1 MDVHEQK
8 SDAVALTK
16 PDVIVSCISSGA
28 AEGMVHT
35 RNRVFVDAAIESA
48 PSSRF
53 VFISSIG
60 AGDSSDALPGPA
72 KEAMKAVMMDNY
84 YAEVSLLLLR
94 LPRPVSPPF
103 SQPPPPPC

>member
-35 RNRVFVDAAIESA
+35 RNRVFVEAAIESA

-53 VFISSIG
+53 VFLSSIG

-72 KEAMKAVMMDNY
+72 KEAMKAH
-84 YAEVSLLLLR
+84 
-94 LPRPVSPPF
+94 
-103 SQPPPPPC
+103 PPPR